1 MVEISNNQT
10 TMRVFFFIPALFFS
24 LVFTSCNV
32 TTSEASA
39 DSNDN
44 KTDIPQTFELP
55 SKISALKKGIHVE
68 HSKNQVYPELNKDYP
83 TRALKYKFN
92 FATTVK
98 SLRKGLQIIEFGVFH
113 YRSEKWV
120 QVNKP
125 FNTTEFSEW
134 YMCPGGL
141 LLKGEIYHDP
151 NNWYSCDNLDN
162 APSKILWYYIGVDS
176 NNEKYVGYDY
186 IDIIKKMK
194 N

>member
-1 MVEISNNQT
+1 
-10 TMRVFFFIPALFFS
+10 MRVILFISTLFLS
-24 LVFTSCNV
+24 LVFASCNE
-32 TTSEASA
+32 TTNEASA
-39 DSNDN
+39 DSND
-44 KTDIPQTFELP
+44 KKPDVPQTIELP
-55 SKISALKKGIHVE
+55 SKISALKKGIHVK
-68 HSKNQVYPELNKDYP
+68 HSKNKVYPELNKDYQ

-98 SLRKGLQIIEFGVFH
+98 SMRKGLQIIEFGVFH
-113 YRSEKWV
+113 YRSKRWV

-141 LLKGEIYHDP
+141 PLKGEIYSDP

-176 NNEKYVGYDY
+176 NNEKFVGYDC